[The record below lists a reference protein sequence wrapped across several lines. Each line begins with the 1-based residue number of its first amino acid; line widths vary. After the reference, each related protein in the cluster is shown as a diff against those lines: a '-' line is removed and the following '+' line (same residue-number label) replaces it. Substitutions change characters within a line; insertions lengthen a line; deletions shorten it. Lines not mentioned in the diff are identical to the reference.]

1 MDKII
6 VYVDDAAHALQQLAP
21 MKSSAKPAT
30 TWIVVACPP
39 RLTQHISKWVNHSA
53 REKWRM
59 EWCDRL
65 FDQITAGF
73 SGPSD
78 TVVRVV
84 AKSRLAALTDQLL
97 AQHQLARVLD
107 ARCPRFGQDLEPVRQ
122 GQPVSHHSRWSV
134 PGAIAGVG
142 AVMALATE

>member
-21 MKSSAKPAT
+21 MKRSAEPAT
-30 TWIVVACPP
+30 IWIMVACPP
-39 RLTQHISKWVNHSA
+39 RLTQHVSKWVTHSA
-53 REKWRM
+53 REKWRVK
-59 EWCDRL
+59 WSDQL
-65 FDQITAGF
+65 FAQIASGF
-73 SGPSD
+73 SDASD
-78 TVVRVV
+78 SVVRVV
-84 AKSRLAALTDQLL
+84 ASGRLAALSDQLL
-97 AQHQLARVLD
+97 ATHGLARILD
-107 ARCPRFGQDLEPVRQ
+107 ARCPRFGQDLEPVTH